1 MAIIEHMQVEA
12 NGISFHVAV
21 SGAESAPAV
30 LCLHGFPEGWM
41 SWRAVMQRLPD
52 TRIYAPDLR
61 GYPGSSRP
69 PGGYDVFTLTDD
81 IKALIETLGIDRPV
95 LVAHD
100 WGGALGW
107 IFAHR
112 YSELI
117 SHLVIV
123 NCTHPRTLARAIL
136 QCDDLQTF
144 RVPWLPFFAIPS
156 IPERFIANGLGR
168 RILTWSFTVRE
179 GVKDTMD
186 RAVVAEIV
194 ARFQRPADIHGPI
207 EYYRQFMRTVVVPSL
222 RRELDAVY
230 AVPITVPTTMVW
242 GMKDGA
248 LPAKVARKSQ
258 RDAGCTVEWR
268 PLEGVGHF
276 VDLEAPVELAREI
289 ARVTLN

>member
-1 MAIIEHMQVEA
+1 
-12 NGISFHVAV
+12 V